1 MTEKRKPEKAN
12 EKINWKIAAD
22 RMTIGE
28 KVELKSLPG
37 FWVQPRR
44 FSKSSEAE
52 ILAVTTRQ
60 QMKKASVRKAIVA
73 AAKEGQE
80 QGEKNLKSDIAQMRG
95 EVLSDELQDR
105 ILTAVV
111 DDMSAEE
118 LAGTETQL
126 VKLAYGVHAHN
137 FNGEPEGGSLEWA
150 RSLLEY
156 RDIFNEILEIVEAK
170 NAPLPLPTSGSSA
183 TSPTGSSTAPGSTKA
198 AGTSTGSTP

>member
-37 FWVQPRR
+37 FWVQPRK
-44 FSKSSEAE
+44 FSKAAE
-52 ILAVTTRQ
+52 SQMIAVAARA
-60 QMKKASVRKAIVA
+60 QMKKESVRRTILEGARAREQSDIGKMSGELPEDLKEKVVMAIV
-73 AAKEGQE
+73 E
-80 QGEKNLKSDIAQMRG
+80 NM
-95 EVLSDELQDR
+95 
-105 ILTAVV
+105 TP
-111 DDMSAEE
+111 EE
-118 LAGTETQL
+118 FADTDTQL

-150 RSLLEY
+150 RRLLEY
-156 RDIFNEILEIVEAK
+156 RDIFNEILAIVEAK